1 MKIVHICQ
9 YYNDGYGY
17 QENLLPRYQK
27 KLGHDVKV
35 ITSDRM
41 SYFAGEKEPKIV
53 GTGRFEDSGVPIER
67 LPIWAEFKGR
77 FVWFKG
83 LDKTLQKE
91 QPDYIFHHGVMSPSL
106 ITCSKYKAKNPAVF
120 LAADNHSDLN
130 ISARNKLWRLG
141 YYQLLWLSRPY
152 PLLHLPEP
160 AAAAVNVDQEVME
173 QPVQNRRGEHLV
185 SGKHLRPFPDA
196 LVRRNNR
203 AGPFVPGAHHLEQKM
218 GIASVQGLK
227 SE

>member
-1 MKIVHICQ
+1 MQKMNERNKSSTQTREVDLLKILHICQ

-67 LPIWAEFKGR
+67 LPIWAEFKGK

-91 QPDYIFHHGVMSPSL
+91 QPDYIFHHGVMLSP
-106 ITCSKYKAKNPAVF
+106 PAY
-120 LAADNHSDLN
+120 N
-130 ISARNKLWRLG
+130 
-141 YYQLLWLSRPY
+141 
-152 PLLHLPEP
+152 
-160 AAAAVNVDQEVME
+160 
-173 QPVQNRRGEHLV
+173 
-185 SGKHLRPFPDA
+185 
-196 LVRRNNR
+196 
-203 AGPFVPGAHHLEQKM
+203 
-218 GIASVQGLK
+218 
-227 SE
+227 

>member
-41 SYFAGEKEPKIV
+41 SYFAGEKDPKIM
-53 GTGRFEDSGVPIER
+53 GTRRFEDSGVPIER

-106 ITCSKYKAKNPAVF
+106 ITCSKYKAKNSAVF

-130 ISARNKLWRLG
+130 TSAQNKLWRLG
-141 YYQLLWLSRPY
+141 YYQLLWLFQPG

-160 AAAAVNVDQEVME
+160 VAAAVNVDQD
-173 QPVQNRRGEHLV
+173 RRGEHLV

-196 LVRRNNR
+196 LVRRDNR

-218 GIASVQGLK
+218 GVAFVQVLK
-227 SE
+227 PE

>member
-120 LAADNHSDLN
+120 LAADNHLDLN
-130 ISARNKLWRLG
+130 NSARNKLWRLG

-160 AAAAVNVDQEVME
+160 AAAAVNVDQD
-173 QPVQNRRGEHLV
+173 RRGEHLV